1 MRDVLSF
8 NPIMFWP
15 TAILVAT
22 ATLTDLRS
30 RRIPNWLTL
39 PFLILGIAAS
49 GFEKG
54 WSGLEFSFLGVLA
67 ASLVMGVFC
76 WLGGMGMGDLKL
88 CAAVGAWVG
97 LNQMLLILVMTG
109 LAGGVIALCWALAGG
124 FLGQTLRGTAGLV
137 AGFARRGIRPHETL
151 VLDNALARRMPYA
164 PAIAIGTIFSFL
176 GRH

>member
-1 MRDVLSF
+1 MRNLSLF
-8 NPIMFWP
+8 DPLMFWP

-39 PFLILGIAAS
+39 PFLIFGMATS

-54 WSGLEFSFLGVLA
+54 WSGLECSFLGVLA
-67 ASLVMGVFC
+67 GSITMGFFC
-76 WLGGMGMGDLKL
+76 YLGGMGMGDLKL
-88 CAAVGAWVG
+88 CATVGAWVG
-97 LNQMLLILVMTG
+97 LNQMLLVLVMTG
-109 LAGGVIALCWALAGG
+109 LAGGLIAVCWALAGG
-124 FLGQTLRGTAGLV
+124 VLGQTLRGTAGLV
-137 AGFARRGIRPHETL
+137 AGFARRGLRPHETL